1 MSYML
6 PIIFNET
13 HKRLLLLW
21 NYKFNIVTQFV
32 TVILLFIGA
41 VFFVQGGEFDPGQ
54 MPALLLGY
62 IIWFYARIV
71 IMSTS
76 SDLIS
81 EAQAGTLEQMYMSP
95 VNTDFLLLGR
105 VLALLVSTTIM
116 VLLPALGLVLLFHIH
131 ITLSV
136 DALLPLL
143 LTLIGLFG
151 FSLALSGAALVFK
164 QVEALSDLVQNAL
177 LFLTGS
183 LVPVSHFPEWL
194 ALISKALPITQGII
208 VLRDM
213 LLQGQTLAAAWADGS
228 LIWLT
233 IHAVIYVSIGLVIFR
248 WGERIAKQQ
257 GSLGQY

>member
-6 PIIFNET
+6 PIVFNET

-21 NYKFNIVTQFV
+21 NYKFNIITQFV
-32 TVILLFIGA
+32 TIILLFVGA
-41 VFFVQGGEFDPGQ
+41 VFFVQGGQFDPGQ

-62 IIWFYARIV
+62 VIWFYARIV

-76 SDLIS
+76 SDLMS

-95 VNTDFLLLGR
+95 VNTDFLLMGR
-105 VLALLVSTTIM
+105 VMAMLVSTTIL
-116 VLLPALGLVLLFHIH
+116 VLLPAIGLILFFHINIPLH
-131 ITLSV
+131 P
-136 DALLPLL
+136 DALLALL

-183 LVPVSHFPEWL
+183 LIPVSRFPEWL

-208 VLRDM
+208 VIRSM
-213 LLQGQTLAAAWADGS
+213 LLNGETLASTWADGS

-233 IHAVIYVSIGLVIFR
+233 IHAIIYVSIGLLIFR